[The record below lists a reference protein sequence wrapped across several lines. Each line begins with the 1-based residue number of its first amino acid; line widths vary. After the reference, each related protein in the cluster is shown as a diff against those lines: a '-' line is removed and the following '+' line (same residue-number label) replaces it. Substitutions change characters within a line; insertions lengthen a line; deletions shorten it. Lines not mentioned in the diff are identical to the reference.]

1 MFYGRSVSEPL
12 GYKRP
17 HHSQKMKSG
26 EERNKYTQSSADTG
40 VFFFFFVILNS
51 DIQISLF
58 HSAEDYNIRSTC
70 LRENNNSKCII
81 LTVIIQ

>member
-40 VFFFFFVILNS
+40 GFFFFFVILNS